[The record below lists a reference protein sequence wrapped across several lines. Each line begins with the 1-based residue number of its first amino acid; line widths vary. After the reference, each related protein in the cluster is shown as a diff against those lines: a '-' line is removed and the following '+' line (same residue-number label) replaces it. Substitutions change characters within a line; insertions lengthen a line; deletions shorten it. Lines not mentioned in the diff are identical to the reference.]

1 MQKYK
6 TFRHAIRP
14 ELSYILVQGADQDD
28 LPILDNEDRLLEK
41 NWLQYGLNNYF
52 RAIRLDEIA
61 LFRSNF
67 SSLKIN
73 QVYDVDAEDH
83 PFSDLYFEF
92 IVRGFQDLFFSYATT
107 LSVYGEGVTT
117 YSLET
122 LYKNRRGDSINLDY
136 RYKLHPDI
144 AFPYFYTDASSESL
158 HEIRGNFASRLS
170 QLFSIKFDTTYSLS
184 SKSTVDSTFSL
195 VYHNPCWK
203 LEFAASKNVDDT
215 SFYLLFSLAGIGTP
229 IGFSLPEF

>member
-1 MQKYK
+1 
-6 TFRHAIRP
+6 
-14 ELSYILVQGADQDD
+14 VQGTDQDD

-41 NWLQYGLNNYF
+41 NWLQYAINNYF

-107 LSVYGEGVTT
+107 LSVYGEGVRV
-117 YSLET
+117 LR
-122 LYKNRRGDSINLDY
+122 LIVWK
-136 RYKLHPDI
+136 RY
-144 AFPYFYTDASSESL
+144 
-158 HEIRGNFASRLS
+158 
-170 QLFSIKFDTTYSLS
+170 IKTGEVT
-184 SKSTVDSTFSL
+184 
-195 VYHNPCWK
+195 
-203 LEFAASKNVDDT
+203 A
-215 SFYLLFSLAGIGTP
+215 
-229 IGFSLPEF
+229 